1 MFSSFLVIHRTSIV
15 RQLFDTFF
23 DYFRI
28 SERQDFE
35 QSLIRNRTGN
45 NNSSNFFWQL
55 VQNKVF
61 KNTNK
66 LIVVYEI
73 IDTDDLEQIK
83 VYINN
88 LSRTRNPV
96 KIEKLIVIFR
106 DELIAYEFDRL
117 IEKFDRARI
126 ELSILSTT
134 SCLCKKLL
142 AECLITELRRIFSG
156 STSIYND

>member
-1 MFSSFLVIHRTSIV
+1 MKKMFSSFLVIHRTSIV

-66 LIVVYEI
+66 LIVGSGGRGGGRFVIVCLVVAI
-73 IDTDDLEQIK
+73 ITAD
-83 VYINN
+83 Y
-88 LSRTRNPV
+88 
-96 KIEKLIVIFR
+96 F
-106 DELIAYEFDRL
+106 EFSDGL
-117 IEKFDRARI
+117 HHFGV
-126 ELSILSTT
+126 
-134 SCLCKKLL
+134 
-142 AECLITELRRIFSG
+142 SG
-156 STSIYND
+156 ADGGNRFLG